1 MEQRS
6 RLFVLVAL
14 MCFRAATISADPIV
28 GWPQPNGPGTPVVV
42 TYSYST
48 LLDGTFL
55 LVKPNELRAATEEAL
70 RVWASSA
77 PLHFVERRDSG
88 PPPSDANYAA
98 DGHPQIRIGH
108 HPTTD
113 LAHAFFPGQTGL
125 SGDVHFD
132 TGIPWTLGDNHWN
145 LLEAM
150 THELGH
156 AVGLPHELERIAIMN
171 PMYPSSRFGRLGS
184 AFLFP
189 ADIEALPAIYGQG
202 VGSVEPLDP
211 VPEPAALILVGTGLS
226 ALARMR
232 YRRLEQNPSR
242 AKSLRRS

>member
-1 MEQRS
+1 MVQGS

-14 MCFRAATISADPIV
+14 MGLRAAAISADPIL

-42 TYSYST
+42 TYSYSN

-55 LVKPNELRAATEEAL
+55 LLKPDQLRGATEEAL
-70 RVWASSA
+70 RLWASAA
-77 PLHFVERRDSG
+77 PLRFVERPDSG
-88 PPPSDANYAA
+88 PAPSDANYAA
-98 DGHPQIRIGH
+98 AGHPQVRIGH
-108 HPTTD
+108 HAATD
-113 LAHAFFPGQTGL
+113 LAHAFFPGQAGL

-132 TGIPWTLGDNHWN
+132 TGIPWTLGENNWN

-150 THELGH
+150 VHELGH
-156 AVGLPHELERIAIMN
+156 ALGLPHESGRLAVMN

-189 ADIEALPAIYGQG
+189 ADVEALQAIYGQG

-211 VPEPAALILVGTGLS
+211 VPEPAAWLLVATGLS

-232 YRRLEQNPSR
+232 HRQRQ
-242 AKSLRRS
+242 KRSVQA